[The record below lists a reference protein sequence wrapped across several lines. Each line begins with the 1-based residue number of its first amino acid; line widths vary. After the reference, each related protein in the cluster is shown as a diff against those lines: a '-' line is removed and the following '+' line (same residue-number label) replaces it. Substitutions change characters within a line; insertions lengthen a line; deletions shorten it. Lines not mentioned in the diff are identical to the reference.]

1 MFDYLHMILGLCLEH
16 CPPPLTSK
24 YKQAEHDSA
33 VLRCFER
40 SGDLALLHLQVQEVI
55 AQKTLSEQIAH
66 SCSKLQL
73 INLVFFSK
81 PKVNFPT
88 FYRGSLCIIY
98 AKFRGNNKLC
108 QLNQSI
114 LNCIEY

>member
-1 MFDYLHMILGLCLEH
+1 MILGLCLEH

-81 PKVNFPT
+81 PKLISQPSTVVLYVLFT
-88 FYRGSLCIIY
+88 LSLEVIIS
-98 AKFRGNNKLC
+98 C
-108 QLNQSI
+108 VS
-114 LNCIEY
+114 